1 MFAALALVALTG
13 VALYLL
19 TGALSRLTLQ
29 RWHES
34 ERVT

>member
-13 VALYLL
+13 VAIYVL
-19 TGALSRLTLQ
+19 TAALSRVLLS

-34 ERVT
+34 ERA

>member
-1 MFAALALVALTG
+1 MFAALTLVAATG

-19 TGALSRLTLQ
+19 TGALSRVLLQ

-34 ERVT
+34 ER